1 MIKYNDKKL
10 ILPLEYSISLIST
23 ILKNFNVEIID
34 IEKNE
39 NYIFFLDKELNKES
53 LKIIKNILLN
63 KLPIECKLY
72 LLANFNLTLKD
83 INLTRAIAKY
93 QKQLLFEFEET
104 LIIKTLITYPS
115 LTTLIIE
122 YFKDKLLKKDLSK
135 EKLIEEKL
143 KDITNSNH
151 HKIFEFFYVIV
162 KNIVRTNYFLYK
174 ETISFKI
181 YTQNFKNMLFG
192 IQPNIE
198 MFVYH
203 KDFSGIHLRISKIS
217 RGGIRYSS
225 REDFREEVRDL
236 VKTQMIKNAFI
247 IPDGAKGGFFIY
259 NKKVDLK
266 KIYSLFIDALL
277 DLIDLPNLNIIKYD
291 KEDFYFVVAAD
302 KGTSYMSDIAN
313 EIAIKRNYFLKDAFA
328 SGGSTGYNHK
338 ELGITAKGAIKS
350 ASRYFI
356 EIGKNIY
363 KDKISVVGIGSMR
376 GDVFGNGMLLNKNF
390 LLIAAISHS
399 EIFIDPNPNPEIAF
413 KERKRLFENELSW
426 SNYDKSKISKGG
438 GVFKRDNK
446 KIKLSPEIKKLLNS
460 KAEYLSGEELVK
472 EILKLKVDM
481 LYFGGIGTYVKASD
495 ELNIHISDKQNENI
509 RVNANE
515 LNAFCIVEG
524 ANLALT
530 QKARYEYAL
539 NGGKINMDAIDNSAG
554 VNISDYEVNL
564 KIILNELINKKVIT
578 EDKKVSILK
587 ELTDEV
593 IEKVLNNNE
602 NHSLIITLDTKTIYK
617 EKLIKILEIL
627 ENHTE
632 FKREYYDIAKNSEIE
647 SIYYKNELIRPIT
660 SLLLLYS
667 KIFLKRYILK
677 NLDLDQFEEFF
688 INYFPKSF
696 QYKSSHPLK
705 KEIIATEIT
714 NEILNKFGIDFLS
727 DFNKNSFKSKIF
739 SYLVLIKLYEVDKLF
754 KEAKNIND
762 THKQYEI
769 LIDIQKTVKFAN
781 KWLSDTQNTNFNPF
795 ILLTFKDE
803 LFEINLSTF
812 QKQKTLIKFLPVILY
827 FRYEGNDLNVII
839 KLFEAIISKFKIN
852 KLLKEINEFSP
863 KTKIQKNLKE
873 ESEEM
878 IEHFVISLAKEIIIS
893 KSFDKNNIKK
903 SVNDFLKTKEKF
915 KDIINEIKK
924 SKKDILDLVHISNS
938 LILTLK

>member
-1 MIKYNDKKL
+1 
-10 ILPLEYSISLIST
+10 
-23 ILKNFNVEIID
+23 
-34 IEKNE
+34 
-39 NYIFFLDKELNKES
+39 
-53 LKIIKNILLN
+53 
-63 KLPIECKLY
+63 
-72 LLANFNLTLKD
+72 
-83 INLTRAIAKY
+83 
-93 QKQLLFEFEET
+93 
-104 LIIKTLITYPS
+104 
-115 LTTLIIE
+115 
-122 YFKDKLLKKDLSK
+122 
-135 EKLIEEKL
+135 
-143 KDITNSNH
+143 
-151 HKIFEFFYVIV
+151 
-162 KNIVRTNYFLYK
+162 
-174 ETISFKI
+174 
-181 YTQNFKNMLFG
+181 
-192 IQPNIE
+192 
-198 MFVYH
+198 
-203 KDFSGIHLRISKIS
+203 
-217 RGGIRYSS
+217 
-225 REDFREEVRDL
+225 
-236 VKTQMIKNAFI
+236 MIKNAFI
-247 IPDGAKGGFFIY
+247 IPDGAKGGFYIY
-259 NKKVDLK
+259 NNNADFE

-291 KEDFYFVVAAD
+291 GEDFYFVVAAD
-302 KGTSYMSDIAN
+302 KGTSYMSDVAN
-313 EIAIKRNYFLKDAFA
+313 EIAVKRNYFLKDAFA
-328 SGGSTGYNHK
+328 SGGSSGYNHK

-356 EIGKNIY
+356 EIGKDIY
-363 KDKISVVGIGSMR
+363 SDKISVVGVGSMR

-399 EIFIDPNPNPEIAF
+399 EIFIDPNPNAEIAF

-515 LNAFCIVEG
+515 INAFCIVEG

-578 EDKKVSILK
+578 ENKKVSILK

-602 NHSLIITLDTKTIYK
+602 SHSLIITLDSKTIYK

-627 ENHTE
+627 ENYTE
-632 FKREYYDIAKNSEIE
+632 FKREYFSLPKNSEIE
-647 SIYYKNELIRPIT
+647 SVYYKKELIRPVV

-677 NLDLDQFEEFF
+677 NLNLEQFEEFF

-696 QYKSSHPLK
+696 QYKSFHPLK
-705 KEIIATEIT
+705 KEIIATQIT

-727 DFNKNSFKSKIF
+727 DFNNKSFKSKIF
-739 SYLVLIKLYEVDKLF
+739 SYLVLMKLYEIDKLF
-754 KEAKNIND
+754 KETKNIKD
-762 THKQYEI
+762 VHKQYEV

-781 KWLSDTQNTNFNPF
+781 RWLSNIQNTNINPF
-795 ILLTFKDE
+795 IFLTFKEE

-839 KLFEAIISKFKIN
+839 KLFEAIVSKFKIN

-878 IEHFVISLAKEIIIS
+878 IEYFVISLAKEIILS
-893 KSFDKNNIKK
+893 KMFDKNNIKK
-903 SVNDFLKTKEKF
+903 SVNKFLKTKEKF